1 VTDLQ
6 RAQEL
11 FARTGDMRYWD
22 LITCMYEHTVRSEL
36 RSQDSI
42 QSNVRDHRTSKPF
55 YSCFLPA
62 APKAVGWS
70 REQQ

>member
-1 VTDLQ
+1 MTDLQ

-22 LITCMYEHTVRSEL
+22 LITSMYEHTVRSEL

-42 QSNVRDHRTSKPF
+42 QSISLEQTRTARPF
-55 YSCFLPA
+55 THALPGEIRGL
-62 APKAVGWS
+62 PG
-70 REQQ
+70 QQ